1 MKDLR
6 VEITDAGTGLYL
18 AVDPDGVWA
27 KTTRPDELITVDW
40 DAQGRVIGIEVIGD
54 PARNAVIALAQ
65 SIADYPIVDDKEAV
79 LQAVA
84 SLLPPEDLGGA
95 SPHEAQAEPPDQL
108 RADSPQEARADAVSP

>member
-40 DAQGRVIGIEVIGD
+40 DAQGRVIGIEVIGA
-54 PARNAVIALAQ
+54 PARDAVTALAR
-65 SIADYPIVDDKEAV
+65 SIAEYRPVDDQDAV
-79 LQAVA
+79 AQAVTA
-84 SLLPPEDLGGA
+84 LLPPEQLVGT
-95 SPHEAQAEPPDQL
+95 SPYEVGAEP
-108 RADSPQEARADAVSP
+108 VSP